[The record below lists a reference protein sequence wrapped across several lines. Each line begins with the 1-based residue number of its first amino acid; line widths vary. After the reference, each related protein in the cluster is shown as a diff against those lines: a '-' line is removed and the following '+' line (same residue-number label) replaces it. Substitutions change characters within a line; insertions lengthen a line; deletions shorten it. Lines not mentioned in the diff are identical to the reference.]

1 MLSNNS
7 PFKVFSRALI
17 DGVFNLSH
25 GGEFTPP
32 TPPAGYLFLI
42 DDANNYLIDN
52 AGNFLVVDAIYNIVN
67 DAGDQ
72 LIDNIGNFL
81 ITQQ

>member
-1 MLSNNS
+1 M
-7 PFKVFSRALI
+7 I